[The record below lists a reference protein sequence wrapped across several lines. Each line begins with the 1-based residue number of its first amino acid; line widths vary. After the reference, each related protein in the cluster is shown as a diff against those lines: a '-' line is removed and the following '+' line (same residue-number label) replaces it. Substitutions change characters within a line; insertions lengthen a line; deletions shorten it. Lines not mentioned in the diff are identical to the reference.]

1 MKREKRESE
10 AQIVLNLLT
19 EMKFQKLILA
29 VVPFL
34 LAACSS
40 TPRGLQHVP
49 AQPLPVVDAAQD
61 VKDLDFAS
69 TTGRLEVGTTSVVPN
84 TPIGTA
90 QATVTTTYVNALGET
105 CKRIHLKN
113 QSGETDSA
121 VCLGKDNVW
130 RHVPALQ

>member
-34 LAACSS
+34 LVACSS

-49 AQPLPVVDAAQD
+49 AQPVPVVDAA
-61 VKDLDFAS
+61 LDFAS

-90 QATVTTTYVNALGET
+90 QATVMTTYVNALGES